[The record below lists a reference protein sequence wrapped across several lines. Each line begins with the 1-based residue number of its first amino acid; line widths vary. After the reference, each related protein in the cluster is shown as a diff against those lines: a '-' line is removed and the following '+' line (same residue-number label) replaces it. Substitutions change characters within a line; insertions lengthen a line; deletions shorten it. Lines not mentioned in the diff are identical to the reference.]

1 MSGIPSEEALCEG
14 LTPRDTWRPCSLV
27 RERNW
32 IVKERNCHPQ
42 NGRIWSLWGVFIAFV
57 NVCPGRSYLI
67 THGPTYHSS
76 GPVTLKRLMIPAE
89 IGEQS
94 LESKHLL

>member
-1 MSGIPSEEALCEG
+1 MSGIPSEEAPCEG

-32 IVKERNCHPQ
+32 MVKERNCHPQ

-57 NVCPGRSYLI
+57 NVCPGKSYLI
-67 THGPTYHSS
+67 TRGPTYHSS
-76 GPVTLKRLMIPAE
+76 WACDTKKVDDP
-89 IGEQS
+89 S
-94 LESKHLL
+94 